1 VRGTLWA
8 EKVDPS
14 ITPIIEVIGAG
25 RRRSRTRL
33 AMRYG
38 GSVVIPGVVVLRV
51 ACTPPV
57 FWKIETAH
65 IVVYALK
72 RDTPHCRS
80 HVDVAGQLHFLM
92 G

>member
-1 VRGTLWA
+1 
-8 EKVDPS
+8 
-14 ITPIIEVIGAG
+14 
-25 RRRSRTRL
+25 
-33 AMRYG
+33 
-38 GSVVIPGVVVLRV
+38 VIPGVVVLRV